1 MSHSKP
7 RAQHSGEDGEMLA
20 ILNTLKNDI
29 CKVKEDNITI
39 MNRLAILEAPNA
51 TIKGAPAETAH
62 TGAYLSLKMDWIP
75 AILRLL
81 NLIYNE
87 VQTPD
92 EEK

>member
-1 MSHSKP
+1 
-7 RAQHSGEDGEMLA
+7 MLT

-39 MNRLAILEAPNA
+39 MHRLAILEAPNA
-51 TIKGAPAETAH
+51 NIKGAPAETAH
-62 TGAYLSLKMDWIP
+62 KGAYLSLKMDWVP